1 MCVLKAKGWITLSS
15 WMVQAVSMYSTLLG
29 LMRPPVP
36 IRRTPAALG
45 CLWAEEGGSEEV
57 GGGLMG
63 EEVGG
68 ICMAWGIKGVDGV
81 CAVSVA

>member
-1 MCVLKAKGWITLSS
+1 M
-15 WMVQAVSMYSTLLG
+15 
-29 LMRPPVP
+29 
-36 IRRTPAALG
+36 G

-57 GGGLMG
+57 GGGLIG
-63 EEVGG
+63 VEVGG